1 MQLLND
7 SEVAAKRTASIA
19 RLAQLRADH
28 VTLGKQIAAEEA
40 ALTAAEHELRRRNL
54 TAAQAVARGID
65 WPDLLLEGKGMLHHK
80 DRERVL
86 QALGLTSFGFFPE
99 TLQRCLAIQVDRD
112 RPGEVDSLAESL
124 DVVMPHI
131 LPVDGWCSLKILE
144 HSQSG
149 DNYHLRFLP
158 DRSQYEVVNLRLR
171 APEVEFSTADLREA
185 LAHVQRHHFFDDA
198 PHWR

>member
-7 SEVAAKRTASIA
+7 SEVAAKRATSMA
-19 RLAQLRADH
+19 RLAQLRADLT
-28 VTLGKQIAAEEA
+28 VLSKQIAEEEA
-40 ALTAAEHELRRRNL
+40 ALTASEHELRRRKL
-54 TAAQAVARGID
+54 TAAQAAARGID
-65 WPDLLLEGKGMLHHK
+65 WPGLLREGKGMLHHK

-86 QALGLTSFGFFPE
+86 QALGLASFGFFPE
-99 TLQRCLAIQVDRD
+99 TLQRCLAIQMDRD

-124 DVVMPHI
+124 EVVMPHI
-131 LPVDGWCSLKILE
+131 LPVEGWCSLKILE

-149 DNYHLRFLP
+149 DNYRLRFLP
-158 DRSQYEVVNLRLR
+158 DRSRYEVVNLRLR
-171 APEVEFSTADLREA
+171 TPEVELATADLHEA

>member
-1 MQLLND
+1 MELLND
-7 SEVAAKRTASIA
+7 AEVAAKRAASIT
-19 RLAQLRADH
+19 RLAQLRSDLT
-28 VTLGKQIAAEEA
+28 VLSKQIAAEEA
-40 ALTAAEHELRRRNL
+40 ALTASEHELRRRKL
-54 TAAQAVARGID
+54 AAAQAAARDID

-99 TLQRCLAIQVDRD
+99 TLQRCLAIQLDRD
-112 RPGEVDSLAESL
+112 RPGEVESLAESL
-124 DVVMPHI
+124 NVVMPHI
-131 LPVDGWCSLKILE
+131 LAVDGWCSLKILE
-144 HSQSG
+144 HSQAG

-171 APEVEFSTADLREA
+171 TPEVEFATADLREA